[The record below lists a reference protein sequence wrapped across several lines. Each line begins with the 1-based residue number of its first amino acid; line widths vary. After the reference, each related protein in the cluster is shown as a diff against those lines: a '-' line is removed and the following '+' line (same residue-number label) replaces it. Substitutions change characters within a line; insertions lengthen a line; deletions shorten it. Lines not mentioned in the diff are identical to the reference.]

1 MNEQLKA
8 FKKTVKTH
16 IPFVLKAREFL
27 KFLYIQRIKG
37 FSATSEPMFDPE
49 ALKIFTEKLI
59 QSNEYLEYGSGG
71 STHLAAKLKKKFTV
85 VESDPFFLNAVKE
98 KIIADGLFDPRKQT
112 YIHANV
118 GLTGPYGWPIFF
130 KKSKREKYA
139 GYSDAPWEMHGES
152 FSPDLILVDGRFR
165 VSSAL
170 KTIKKLNGKTNWEIL
185 FDDYDGTYYHAIEE
199 FANLERVV
207 GRMAILK
214 PKPDLDMQ
222 KLETAIQKYNV
233 IGD

>member
-1 MNEQLKA
+1 M
-8 FKKTVKTH
+8 KTL
-16 IPFVLKAREFL
+16 IRFAIEAREFL
-27 KFLYIQRIKG
+27 KFLYIQRIRG
-37 FSATSEPMFDPE
+37 FSSTSEPMFDPE
-49 ALKIFTEKLI
+49 ALKIFTAKLM

-71 STHLAAKLKKKFTV
+71 STYLAAKLKKKFTV

-98 KIIADGLFDPRKQT
+98 KIVTDNLYDSEKQT
-112 YIHANV
+112 YIHANI
-118 GLTGPYGWPIFF
+118 GFTGPYGWPFF
-130 KKSKREKYA
+130 FNKDKREIYA
-139 GYSDAPWEMHGES
+139 GYSDAPWNLHGEK

-214 PKPDLDMQ
+214 PKLDLDMN
-222 KLETAIQKYNV
+222 KLNLAIEKYDI